1 MRRRR
6 DGRATGADCHM
17 TGAVGTSAD
26 AEMRARISTAL
37 ERIVARGLAES
48 SGRQKQLLR
57 FLVTEEIEGR
67 GDRLKAYAIATQVFD
82 RPANFDAQQD
92 AIVRV
97 EVGRL
102 RKALELYFATTG
114 ADDDIRVVV
123 DKGGYRPRFEFRDKP
138 AKRLPPSG
146 EARAP
151 RWAPKARWLG
161 LVALVSGC
169 VLLGFWT
176 WRFFVQPLRSG
187 PRIAVAPFTLS
198 ADRDGQDY
206 LGVGL
211 RAEFVSVLSEF
222 DWLTVFPLTRRVDPA
237 TLAKKKSKIDYLL
250 KASVQVAGDALV
262 VTPLLLDAETGAL
275 RWSKRYETSL
285 KASEMLAMERDIAAR
300 VAADVGQP
308 FGVVANIELTRIA
321 ADAFNGDEAYR
332 CHLRAIQFWSSY
344 RRDDFVSVR
353 QCADRLA
360 AAGDPNVQ
368 AMRAILLLDAAR
380 LDYDSRP
387 RAQILAEAS
396 TLAAEAYRRSD
407 KAALP
412 RVARYS
418 SALCQGELEI
428 FKRVGLAAVRDYP
441 NNPATLLDVGAK
453 LALGAGDWDHGV
465 ELVARARAL
474 SGQISSWFEFA
485 DVVDAIRRGAEVDT
499 EGLHAAALD
508 SAHPLLLVVDAALQS
523 RLHNEDA
530 RRAAMSALAAAGYEG
545 PQAVAALIDRQCW
558 TPAAKRALAGRLTA
572 DARFASPLH

>member
-1 MRRRR
+1 
-6 DGRATGADCHM
+6 M
-17 TGAVGTSAD
+17 TGAVGTFAD
-26 AEMRARISTAL
+26 ARTRARVSAAL
-37 ERIVARGLAES
+37 ERVVAEGLADS
-48 SGRQKQLLR
+48 SERQKRLLR
-57 FLVTEEIEGR
+57 FIVTEEIEGR

-82 RPANFDAQQD
+82 RPAEFDAQQD

-102 RKALELYFATTG
+102 RKSLELYFATSG
-114 ADDDIRVVV
+114 ADDDIRVVI
-123 DKGGYRPRFEFRDKP
+123 DKGGYRPRFEFRERVATETSPTDETP
-138 AKRLPPSG
+138 QRRSPT
-146 EARAP
+146 
-151 RWAPKARWLG
+151 KARWLTLAALAIACVILG
-161 LVALVSGC
+161 LWG
-169 VLLGFWT
+169 
-176 WRFFVQPLRSG
+176 WRYFVQPMRAG

-198 ADRDGQDY
+198 ADRDGQGY
-206 LGVGL
+206 IGVGL

-237 TLAKKKSKIDYLL
+237 ALTKKKSKIDYLL

-262 VTPLLLDAETGAL
+262 VTPLLIDAETGAL
-275 RWSKRYETSL
+275 RWSKRYQTSL

-308 FGVVANIELTRIA
+308 FGVVANIELTRID

-344 RRDDFVSVR
+344 RRDDFAPAR

-360 AAGDPNVQ
+360 AGGDANVQ

-387 RAQILAEAS
+387 RAEILAEAS
-396 TLAAEAYRRSD
+396 ELAAEAYRRSE

-418 SALCQGELEI
+418 ASLCQGEIEI

-441 NNPATLLDVGAK
+441 NNPTTLLDVGAK

-474 SGQISSWFEFA
+474 SDQISNWFEFA
-485 DVVDAIRRGAEVDT
+485 DVVDAIRRNAEADT
-499 EGLHAAALD
+499 DGLHAAALD

-530 RRAAMSALAAAGYEG
+530 RRAAMSALAAAGYDG
-545 PQAVAALIDRQCW
+545 PQAVAALIERQCW
-558 TPAAKRALAGRLTA
+558 TREAKSALAGRLTA
-572 DARFASPLH
+572 DAGGRSTAQH

>member
-1 MRRRR
+1 
-6 DGRATGADCHM
+6 M
-17 TGAVGTSAD
+17 TGAVGTTAD
-26 AEMRARISTAL
+26 SEMRARLFAEL
-37 ERIVARGLAES
+37 ERVVALGLSDS
-48 SGRQKQLLR
+48 SERQKQLLR

-67 GDRLKAYAIATQVFD
+67 GDRLKAYAIATRVFD
-82 RPANFDAQQD
+82 RPADFDAQQD

-102 RKALELYFATTG
+102 RKSLDLYFATSG
-114 ADDDIRVVV
+114 AADDIRVVI
-123 DKGGYRPRFEFRDKP
+123 DKGGYRPRFEFR
-138 AKRLPPSG
+138 AEVATQTPPS
-146 EARAP
+146 EETHRP
-151 RWAPKARWLG
+151 RRSPKTRWPTLAAVAVACVILG
-161 LVALVSGC
+161 LWG
-169 VLLGFWT
+169 
-176 WRFFVQPLRSG
+176 WRYFVQPTRAG

-198 ADRDGQDY
+198 ADRDGQNY
-206 LGVGL
+206 IGVGL

-237 TLAKKKSKIDYLL
+237 ALSKKKKSKIDYLL
-250 KASVQVAGDALV
+250 KASVQVAGDSVV

-308 FGVVANIELTRIA
+308 FGVVANIELTRID

-344 RRDDFVSVR
+344 RRDDFAPAR

-360 AAGDPNVQ
+360 AGGDANVL

-396 TLAAEAYRRSD
+396 ALAADAYRRSD

-412 RVARYS
+412 RAARYS
-418 SALCQGELEI
+418 TALCQGEIEI

-474 SGQISSWFEFA
+474 SDQISNWFEFA
-485 DVVDAIRRGAEVDT
+485 DVVDAIRRNAEADT
-499 EGLHAAALD
+499 DGLHAAALD

-530 RRAAMSALAAAGYEG
+530 RRAAMSALAAAGYDG
-545 PQAVAALIDRQCW
+545 PQAVAALIERQCW
-558 TPAAKRALAGRLTA
+558 TREAKSALAGRLTA
-572 DARFASPLH
+572 DAGGRSTAQH